1 MTLYLFCDSFTSQW
15 QARVYKQFN
24 IDPYQMMLGVNI
36 WSMAMTAV
44 TLVQSGD
51 FFTWVAFIMTDS
63 AAFLHMTVLSIT
75 SAIGQLFIF
84 YTIKELGPVIF
95 AIIMTTRQIFS
106 LFISCLI
113 FSHPL
118 TDWAWFSSL
127 AVFGIV
133 FHRIYRKGSDYKLFL
148 MPEISFNVMSRHRY
162 RLK

>member
-1 MTLYLFCDSFTSQW
+1 
-15 QARVYKQFN
+15 
-24 IDPYQMMLGVNI
+24 MLGVNI
-36 WSMAMTAV
+36 WSMAMTAA

-106 LFISCLI
+106 LFLSCLI

-118 TDWAWFSSL
+118 TDWARFSSL

-133 FHRIYRKGSDYKLFL
+133 FHRIYRKGSD
-148 MPEISFNVMSRHRY
+148 
-162 RLK
+162 